1 MKRTFGFVVAM
12 YLLCT
17 CVVSADESFGVPVYP
32 GAKFDAA
39 ATKVLKEKIH
49 INGFCYRT
57 EDSIQK
63 VAEFYRN
70 QGLELS
76 GDITKEGALY
86 QTKTGV
92 NVSIQNPWLD
102 MNTGTMMKD
111 TLISIIKLKE

>member
-1 MKRTFGFVVAM
+1 MERMFGFMIAIS
-12 YLLCT
+12 LLCM
-17 CVVSADESFGVPVYP
+17 CAASADESFGVPVYP
-32 GAKFDAA
+32 GAKFDAV
-39 ATKVLKEKIH
+39 TTRVLKEKIH

-57 EDSIQK
+57 DDSVEK
-63 VAEFYRN
+63 VAEFYKN

-102 MNTGTMMKD
+102 MNTGNMMKD
-111 TLISIIKLKE
+111 TLISIVKLKE

>member
-1 MKRTFGFVVAM
+1 MKKTFGFVVAM
-12 YLLCT
+12 FLISICAA
-17 CVVSADESFGVPVYP
+17 SADESFGVPVYP

-111 TLISIIKLKE
+111 TLISIVKLKE

>member
-1 MKRTFGFVVAM
+1 MKRTFGFMVAI

-17 CVVSADESFGVPVYP
+17 CSVSADESFGVPVYP
-32 GAKFDAA
+32 GAKFDAQ
-39 ATKVLKEKIH
+39 ATKVLKETIR

-57 EDSIQK
+57 DDSVQK
-63 VAEFYRN
+63 VAEFYKH

-92 NVSIQNPWLD
+92 NVSIQNPWMD
-102 MNTGTMMKD
+102 MNTGKMIKD
-111 TLISIIKLKE
+111 TLISIVKLKE

>member
-1 MKRTFGFVVAM
+1 MKKTLGLVVAIS
-12 YLLCT
+12 LLCI
-17 CVVSADESFGVPVYP
+17 CAASADESFGVPVYP

-39 ATKVLKEKIH
+39 ATKILKEKIH

-57 EDSIQK
+57 GDNVQK
-63 VAEFYRN
+63 VAEFYKN

-76 GDITKEGALY
+76 GDMTEEGALY

-102 MNTGTMMKD
+102 MSTGTIMKD
-111 TLISIIKLKE
+111 TLVSIVKLKE

>member
-1 MKRTFGFVVAM
+1 MKRTFGFVVAIS
-12 YLLCT
+12 LLCI
-17 CVVSADESFGVPVYP
+17 CAVSADESFGVPVYP

-39 ATKVLKEKIH
+39 TSKVLKEKIH

-57 EDSIQK
+57 NDSVQK
-63 VAEFYRN
+63 VAEFYKN

-76 GDITKEGALY
+76 GDMTKEGALY
-86 QTKTGV
+86 QTKAGV

-111 TLISIIKLKE
+111 TLVSIVKLKD

>member
-1 MKRTFGFVVAM
+1 VKKTLGLGVAIL
-12 YLLCT
+12 LLCI
-17 CVVSADESFGVPVYP
+17 CAVSADESFGVPVYP
-32 GAKFDAA
+32 GARFDAA

-63 VAEFYRN
+63 VAEFYKK

-92 NVSIQNPWLD
+92 NVSIQNPWMD
-102 MNTGTMMKD
+102 MGTGTMMKD
-111 TLISIIKLKE
+111 TLISIVKLRE